1 MLYTI
6 AKRYGVPARMGGKVL
21 FTDVTGKKFVGIIKK
36 AIGASLGVEFLG
48 QPGIKPLHPSWNIEY
63 L

>member
-6 AKRYGVPARMGGKVL
+6 AKRYGVPARLGGIVR
-21 FTDVTGKKFVGIIKK
+21 FTDVTGKTFVGVIRK
-36 AIGASLGVEFLG
+36 AIGANLGVEFLG
-48 QPGIKPLHPSWNIEY
+48 KPGIKPLHPEWNIEY